1 MPAEYF
7 SDEMNN
13 AVRGVGTLDLLFIRR
28 KLICERWKNMIESD
42 LVISES
48 IITKGNWWM
57 YQSSALNL

>member
-28 KLICERWKNMIESD
+28 KLICGRWKKKIESD
-42 LVISES
+42 LVILEC
-48 IITKGNWWM
+48 IITKANR
-57 YQSSALNL
+57 